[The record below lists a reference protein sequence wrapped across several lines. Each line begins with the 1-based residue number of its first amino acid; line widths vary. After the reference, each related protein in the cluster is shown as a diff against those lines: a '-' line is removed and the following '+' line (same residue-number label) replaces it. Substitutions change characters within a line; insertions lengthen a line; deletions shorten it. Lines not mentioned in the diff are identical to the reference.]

1 MIQDF
6 FIPIV
11 TDVFSGMEGKEEVLG
26 NQIIK
31 HTTEQGF
38 PDLENIQLAFFDV
51 KEGRGALGNEG
62 TGFGADA
69 IRNEFYNLYNGNWK
83 VSIADLGTI
92 VAGNEIKDTYYAVQ
106 ETVAF
111 LLKKNIL
118 PIIIGGGQDL
128 VYANYRGYNQL
139 DQAVNLA
146 VASPKFNFGN
156 LEDELNSNSY
166 LSKIILEQPC
176 NLFNYANLGFQTY
189 YNSQEEIALIEGL
202 SFEAYR
208 VGVLKD
214 ITIVEPVMRDADIVA
229 IDMGV
234 VRCGEAPANANAN
247 PNGIYGDDLCAIAR
261 YAGISDKVTS
271 FGIYEYNKLFDV
283 NKQTSKLISQVIWYF
298 IEGYCLRTNDY
309 PYGSKDN
316 YLKYLV
322 PFENET
328 ISFYQSD
335 KSQRWWMQ
343 VEIPTESKYK
353 RHILVPC
360 SYEDYI
366 NTIEQK
372 VPERWFNVHRKIS

>member
-6 FIPIV
+6 FTPI
-11 TDVFSGMEGKEEVLG
+11 SSEVLTCIDASKETLG
-26 NQIIK
+26 SSLIK
-31 HTTEQGF
+31 YTTESGF
-38 PDLENIQLAFFDV
+38 PDLEKVNLAFFDV
-51 KEGRGALGNEG
+51 REERGAVGNEG
-62 TGFGADA
+62 TGIGADE
-69 IRNEFYNLYNGNWK
+69 IRKQLYQLYGGNWDA
-83 VSIADLGTI
+83 SIVDLGSI
-92 VAGNEIKDTYYAVQ
+92 QPGSELKDTYFAVQ
-106 ETVAF
+106 ETVTF
-111 LLKKNIL
+111 LLKRNIL
-118 PIIIGGGQDL
+118 PIIIGGSQDL
-128 VYANYRGYNQL
+128 IYANYRGYNQL

-146 VASPKFNFGN
+146 VASPKFSFGN
-156 LEDELNSNSY
+156 VEDDLNSNSY
-166 LSKIILEQPC
+166 LSKIILEEPC

-189 YNSQEEIALIEGL
+189 YNSQEEITLIEGL

-208 VGVLKD
+208 VGALKD

-234 VRCGEAPANANAN
+234 VRCGEAPANGNAN
-247 PNGIYGDDLCAIAR
+247 PNGLYGDDLCAIAR

-271 FGIYEYNKLFDV
+271 FGIYEYNKLFDI
-283 NKQTSKLISQVIWYF
+283 NQQTSKLISQVIWYF

-322 PFENET
+322 PFEDET

-343 VEIPTESKYK
+343 VDIPTQSKYK
-353 RHILVPC
+353 RHVLVPC
-360 SYEDYI
+360 SYDDYL

>member
-6 FIPIV
+6 FTPI
-11 TDVFSGMEGKEEVLG
+11 SAEVLSYEETSKEMLG
-26 NQIIK
+26 RQLVK
-31 HTTEQGF
+31 HTDELGF
-38 PDLENIQLAFFDV
+38 PDLENVNLAFFDV
-51 KEGRGALGNEG
+51 REERGAVGNQG
-62 TGFGADA
+62 TGIGADE
-69 IRNEFYNLYNGNWK
+69 IRKQLYQLYGGNWDLSM
-83 VSIADLGTI
+83 VDLGSI
-92 VAGNEIKDTYYAVQ
+92 QPGNQLKDTYFAVQ
-106 ETVAF
+106 ETVDF
-111 LLKKNIL
+111 LLKNNVL

-128 VYANYRGYNQL
+128 IYANYRGYNQL

-146 VASPKFNFGN
+146 VASPKFSFGDIQ
-156 LEDELNSNSY
+156 DELNSNSY

-176 NLFNYANLGFQTY
+176 NLFNYANLGYQTY
-189 YNSQEEIALIEGL
+189 YNSQEEISLIENL

-208 VGVLKD
+208 VGALKN
-214 ITIVEPVMRDADIVA
+214 ISIVEPVMRDADIVA

-234 VRCGEAPANANAN
+234 VRCGEAPANGNAN
-247 PNGIYGDDLCAIAR
+247 PNGLYGDDLCAIAR

-283 NKQTSKLISQVIWYF
+283 NHQTSKLISQVIWYF
-298 IEGYCLRTNDY
+298 IEGYSLRTKDY
-309 PYGSKDN
+309 PYGSKDS

-322 PFENET
+322 PFENEV

-343 VEIPTESKYK
+343 VDIPTQSKYK
-353 RHILVPC
+353 RHVLVPC
-360 SYEDYI
+360 SYDDYL